1 VNPDTPIS
9 PRSSSDVPPQLSVV
23 VITRNEVSN
32 LPRLLDAVKGWADE
46 IVVFDSGSTDGTV
59 AIAEAAGAVVVNC
72 PWEGWSTTKNK
83 ANAAARGEWI
93 LSLDADEAPDK
104 ACADAIAAHIKQG
117 ARDAQGAWRVGEINR
132 LTRYCGSWVRHSGW
146 FPDRKVR
153 LWPRGAA
160 RWEGAIHEVP
170 VFEDAVRVS
179 RLSGIVEHHSYP
191 FRADHLSQIEKF
203 GQVWAQDR
211 FERGQSTALPLVLVK
226 VCAQWLKTF
235 VVKRGFLD
243 GATGWT
249 IARLSAW
256 ATWRKHARLRQLHR
270 GGIPDPRRI
279 LVARTD
285 ALGDLVLTLPMLAAL
300 KQRFPQAQVH
310 LLVRPYAADVARA
323 ALHADEVHCW
333 TEAMAQDPLGAGAAA
348 MKSWQPDA
356 VVFAFPD
363 VAAVQASAK
372 AAVPIRIGTGRR
384 WHTLTRLTH
393 RNWDGRK
400 ESGGHEAWHGLRLL
414 MPLGIEPSSAH
425 RHAVH
430 LGAPAPEEDVQALLE
445 TMADAPILLH
455 PGSHGSAGNWAP
467 ERFAQLAVLL
477 AEKGHTVGFTGTAQ
491 EGEDF
496 APYLPSGAHI
506 HALFG
511 RLSLHQLL
519 VLQSQARAVV
529 ASSTGPLH
537 TATALGTPG
546 VGLYGTRAP
555 EWAAR
560 WAPIG
565 PHVTVLDAAEL
576 DSDGHLDIAVE
587 TVLEAAIS
595 SGLPRAAQSGRQTPM
610 P

>member
-1 VNPDTPIS
+1 MKPDTSIP
-9 PRSSSDVPPQLSVV
+9 PRQPSTAPLQLSVV
-23 VITRNEVSN
+23 VITRNEVDN
-32 LPRLLDAVKGWADE
+32 LPRLLDAVRGWADE

-104 ACADAIAAHIKQG
+104 ACAEAITAHIQQG
-117 ARDAQGAWRVGEINR
+117 TRDAQGAWRVGEINR

-153 LWPRGAA
+153 LWPRGTA

-170 VFEDAVRVS
+170 VFDGAVRVS
-179 RLSGIVEHHSYP
+179 RLSGVVEHHSYP
-191 FRADHLSQIEKF
+191 YRADHLSQIENF

-211 FERGQSTALPLVLVK
+211 FERGHSTALPVVLVK
-226 VCAQWLKTF
+226 VCAQWVKSF

-270 GGIPDPRRI
+270 GGIPEPNRI

-300 KQRFPQAQVH
+300 KAQFPQAQVG

-323 ALHADEVHCW
+323 ALHVDDVICW
-333 TEAMAQDPLGAGAAA
+333 TEAMAQDPKGAGAAA

-363 VAAVQASAK
+363 AAVVEASAK
-372 AAVPIRIGTGRR
+372 AAVPVRIGTGRR
-384 WHTLTRLTH
+384 WHTLTKLTH

-400 ESGGHEAWHGLRLL
+400 DSGGHEAWHGLRLL
-414 MPLGIEPSSAH
+414 MPLGIAPSGMH
-425 RHAVH
+425 RNVVH
-430 LGAPAPEEDVQALLE
+430 LGAPAPEEAVTALLD

-467 ERFAQLAVLL
+467 QRFAELAVQLTK
-477 AEKGHTVGFTGTAQ
+477 KGCTVGFTGTAQ

-496 APYLPSGAHI
+496 APYLPAGPHV
-506 HALFG
+506 HDLFG
-511 RLSLHQLL
+511 RFNLQQLL
-519 VLQSQARAVV
+519 ALQSRARAVV

-546 VGLYGTRAP
+546 IGLYGTRAP

-565 PHVTVLDAAEL
+565 PHVTVLETAEVDAQ
-576 DSDGHLDIAVE
+576 GHLDIAVE
-587 TVLEAAIS
+587 AVVEAATS
-595 SGLPRAAQSGRQTPM
+595 TALPNA
-610 P
+610 